1 MPAPTLTAPTPRATA
16 QRTPWRIIP
25 LEPPLALA
33 AHTPAPHL
41 TNVHCVLP
49 GQEDPTLVDILLNTK
64 IIDERDFKEELQKQL
79 EEIDNDDDD
88 DDDDDE

>member
-1 MPAPTLTAPTPRATA
+1 MKIRPTRCPR
-16 QRTPWRIIP
+16 RLHKLSYR
-25 LEPPLALA
+25 
-33 AHTPAPHL
+33 
-41 TNVHCVLP
+41 
-49 GQEDPTLVDILLNTK
+49 EDPNLVDILLNTK